1 MSKLRSWKTIFFLCV
16 FSAASAIASPAQTV
30 TTLINFDGTD
40 GANPATG
47 SLVQGIDGNFYG
59 TTSRGGASGF
69 GTVFKI
75 TPGGTLTTLH
85 SFDGADGQ
93 FPYAGLVQATS
104 GNLYGT
110 TLEGGAGGNGTVFQI
125 TPGGKLATLHA
136 FDGADGGNP
145 GAALVRA
152 TNGNFYGTT
161 SGGGANGNGTVFE
174 ITLGGTLTTLHSF
187 VRTDGANPGAA
198 LIQATNGNFY
208 GTAEFGGAHGEGTV
222 FEVTA
227 GGALTTLYSFC
238 AQPGCTDGANPD
250 AGLVQATNG
259 NFYGTTHS
267 GGANGASGTVFRI
280 TPQGALT
287 TLYSF
292 CAQTN
297 CVDGLN
303 PSAGLVQAING
314 NFYGTTL
321 AGGANGEGVVFEI
334 TPGGTLT
341 TLHSFEGTGDEGP
354 DAALVQA
361 TNGKFYGTTYEG
373 GAHNDGMVF
382 SLAVGQGPFV
392 QTLPTSG
399 GVGTTVIIMGNGLTG
414 STGVTFEGIAAS
426 FAVLSSSE
434 IITTVPR
441 GATTGKV
448 KVTTPSGILTSEVNF
463 RVTP

>member
-1 MSKLRSWKTIFFLCV
+1 MSKLRLWKTVLFLWV
-16 FSAASAIASPAQTV
+16 FCAAWEIASPAQTFTNV
-30 TTLINFDGTD
+30 VNFAGTD

-47 SLVQGIDGNFYG
+47 SLLQGIDGNLYG

-75 TPGGTLTTLH
+75 TPGSTLTTLH

-104 GNLYGT
+104 GSLYGT
-110 TLEGGAGGNGTVFQI
+110 TLEGGAGGNGTVFEI
-125 TPGGKLATLHA
+125 TPGGELGTLHA
-136 FDGADGGNP
+136 FDGADGANP
-145 GAALVRA
+145 AATLVQA
-152 TNGNFYGTT
+152 TNGNLYGTT
-161 SGGGANGNGTVFE
+161 FGGGANGNGTVFE
-174 ITLGGTLTTLHSF
+174 ITPGGKLTTLHSF
-187 VRTDGANPGAA
+187 NRTDGANPGAT
-198 LIQATNGNFY
+198 LVQANNGNFY
-208 GTAEFGGAHGEGTV
+208 GTTEFGGAHGEGTV

-250 AGLVQATNG
+250 DGLVQATNG

-267 GGANGASGTVFRI
+267 GGANGDSGTVFEI
-280 TPQGALT
+280 TPERVLT
-287 TLYSF
+287 TLHSF

-297 CVDGLN
+297 CADGLN
-303 PSAGLVQAING
+303 PVAGLVQGING
-314 NFYGTTL
+314 SFYGTTL

-334 TPGGTLT
+334 TAGGTLT
-341 TLHSFEGTGDEGP
+341 TLHSFEGTDDEGP
-354 DAALVQA
+354 DAPLVQA
-361 TNGKFYGTTYEG
+361 TNGKFYGTTYQG
-373 GAHNDGMVF
+373 GANNGGTVF

-399 GVGTTVIIMGNGLTG
+399 GVGTTVIILGNGLTG
-414 STGVTFEGIAAS
+414 STSVTFEGIAAS

-441 GATTGKV
+441 SATTGKV
-448 KVTTPSGILTSEVNF
+448 KVTTPRGTLTSKVNF